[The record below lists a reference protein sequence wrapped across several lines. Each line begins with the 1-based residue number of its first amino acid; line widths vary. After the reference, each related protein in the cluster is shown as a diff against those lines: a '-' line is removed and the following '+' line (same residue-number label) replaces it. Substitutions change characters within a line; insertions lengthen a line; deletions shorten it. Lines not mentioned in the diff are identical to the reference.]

1 MVGQFGRD
9 PLGALL
15 NQENTVLVRRLSGVN
30 TKSPLVASM
39 PDETKP
45 IPTDEDDDEDA
56 EEENMDALID
66 DLQTVDGDVDMDD
79 DIAID
84 TGVITR
90 RVSDEMLQTD
100 PEKGLSEIEAQH
112 RRRKY
117 GPNRMKDEKENLLLK
132 FLSFFV
138 GPVQFVMEV

>member
-1 MVGQFGRD
+1 M
-9 PLGALL
+9 
-15 NQENTVLVRRLSGVN
+15 N

-39 PDETKP
+39 PDEKKP

-56 EEENMDALID
+56 QEENMDALID
-66 DLQTVDGDVDMDD
+66 DLQTVDGDVDVDD
-79 DIAID
+79 DTAID
-84 TGVITR
+84 TGAITR
-90 RVSDEMLQTD
+90 RISDDMLQTD

-117 GPNRMKDEKENLLLK
+117 GPNRMKEEKENLLLK

>member
-15 NQENTVLVRRLSGVN
+15 NQENAVPVRRLSGVN

-39 PDETKP
+39 PDEKKP

-66 DLQTVDGDVDMDD
+66 DLQTVDGDVDVDD

-90 RVSDEMLQTD
+90 RVSDDMLQTD

-117 GPNRMKDEKENLLLK
+117 GPNRMKEEKENLVLK

>member
-9 PLGALL
+9 PLGALM
-15 NQENTVLVRRLSGVN
+15 NQENTVPVRRLSGLN
-30 TKSPLVASM
+30 KSPLRASL
-39 PDETKP
+39 PNEKKP
-45 IPTDEDDDEDA
+45 IPTDDDDDEDA
-56 EEENMDALID
+56 EEENMDDLID
-66 DLQTVDGDVDMDD
+66 DLQTVDGDVDVHDD
-79 DIAID
+79 PAID

-100 PEKGLSEIEAQH
+100 PAKGLSETEAQY

-117 GPNRMKDEKENLLLK
+117 GPNRMKEEKENLLLK

>member
-15 NQENTVLVRRLSGVN
+15 SQENAVPVRRLSGVN
-30 TKSPLVASM
+30 TKSPLVASN
-39 PDETKP
+39 EKKP

-66 DLQTVDGDVDMDD
+66 DLQTVDGDVDVDD
-79 DIAID
+79 DKAIETD
-84 TGVITR
+84 VITR
-90 RVSDEMLQTD
+90 RVSDDMLQTD

-117 GPNRMKDEKENLLLK
+117 GPNRMKEEKENLVLK
-132 FLSFFV
+132 FSSFFV

>member
-1 MVGQFGRD
+1 M
-9 PLGALL
+9 
-15 NQENTVLVRRLSGVN
+15 N
-30 TKSPLVASM
+30 TKSPLVASN
-39 PDETKP
+39 EKQP
-45 IPTDEDDDEDA
+45 IPTDEDDGEPA

-66 DLQTVDGDVDMDD
+66 DLQTVDGDVDGDD

-117 GPNRMKDEKENLLLK
+117 GHNRMKEEKENLLLK